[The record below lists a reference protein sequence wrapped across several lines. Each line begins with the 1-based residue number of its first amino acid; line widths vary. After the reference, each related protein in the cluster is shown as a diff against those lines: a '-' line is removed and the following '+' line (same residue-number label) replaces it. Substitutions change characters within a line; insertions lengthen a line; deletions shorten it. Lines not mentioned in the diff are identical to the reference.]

1 MEHEKGSK
9 VTESELKAFYLGTL
23 VGTTYADTYLLFHHG
38 WSGTS
43 AELAETLG
51 IAPKTAATHVLNL
64 RDRKMLRISDWR
76 TVHSPVYALAVL
88 GKYDAPKPPQFVRKS
103 ERVEKIVQNYEKRI
117 AKAQDNVNRLT
128 KHGAEE
134 QNGAV
139 RVHRMRG

>member
-1 MEHEKGSK
+1 M
-9 VTESELKAFYLGTL
+9 TESELKAFYLGTL
-23 VGTTYADTYLLFHHG
+23 VGTTYADTYLLFYHG

-51 IAPKTAATHVLNL
+51 IAPKTAGTHIINL

-76 TVHSPVYALAVL
+76 TVHSPVYALAD
-88 GKYDAPKPPQFVRKS
+88 GRHDAMKPPR
-103 ERVEKIVQNYEKRI
+103 ERVAKIVENYEKRI
-117 AKAQDNVNRLT
+117 AKVQDNIARLT

-134 QNGAV
+134 VKGNV

>member
-1 MEHEKGSK
+1 

-23 VGTTYADTYLLFHHG
+23 VGTTYADTYLLFYHG
-38 WSGTS
+38 WSGTT

-51 IAPKTAATHVLNL
+51 MTPKTASTHIINL

-76 TVHSPVYALAVL
+76 TVHSPVYSLAN
-88 GKYDAPKPPQFVRKS
+88 GEDDAAKPLKPTIQ
-103 ERVEKIVQNYEKRI
+103 KIVANYEKRVERVLDNI
-117 AKAQDNVNRLT
+117 ARLT

-134 QNGAV
+134 VKGNV